1 MTIDY
6 SKKINELVE
15 YLNTCRD
22 EYYNHNRSI
31 ISDKEYDDLFDKLAE
46 LENESGIVLSNS
58 PTQSVGYKVVEGLEK
73 VEHDKPMLSLDKT
86 KSYKDIIKFCEDKD
100 ALFMHKMD
108 GLTLCLTY
116 KGGNLYRVETRGDG
130 ITGEDITH
138 NANSILGIPKTIP
151 NKETIHVYG
160 EAIITTKD
168 FEYINYKLPEG
179 EKFANA
185 RNLASGS
192 VRQYDSNICRNRK
205 VRFICWNVND
215 LTLDGTMTSGLDE
228 ADKLGF
234 ITVYRRTRLSLP
246 NWTEEHIKEMFENMK
261 LRANTANYPIDGI
274 VVMFNNIEYG
284 ESLGRTG
291 HHFRNGIAF
300 KFYDDTYETH
310 LRDIEYSIG
319 KTGTLTPVAI
329 FDPVQID
336 GSTVTRAS
344 LSNLSIM
351 EDTLNKPFVGQT
363 IYVSKRNAVIP
374 KVEYCLDDET
384 IHGEEL
390 VFPLECP
397 YCGAKTYVEKVNDGP
412 EVLVC
417 TGNNCVGSLLKKF
430 STFVSK
436 QAMNIDGLSEKT
448 LEKFI
453 KLGWIK
459 KYSDIYKEI
468 PKHSHELSQM
478 EGFGE
483 KSVTA
488 LLESIEKSKNTT
500 LTKLFIALNIDNI
513 GKQNAAELEKFFDSD
528 PNNVLKMNIE
538 GPNSIRENLSKV
550 TGFGDIMVDSV
561 CRWRRNANDMTEY
574 MDLIDILTFTK
585 KDNIITNKLSNM
597 KFVITGSVKLY
608 KNRDALVSV
617 IESNG
622 GKVQSG
628 VNKDTTYLI
637 NNDVN
642 STSGKNKKAKEF
654 GISIISEEEFNSI
667 LGKTN
672 SDIKPVKRGLF

>member
-58 PTQSVGYKVVEGLEK
+58 PTQSVGYKVVDGLEK

-86 KSYKDIIKFCEDKD
+86 KSYKDIIKFCDDKD

-108 GLTLCLTY
+108 GLTLCVTY
-116 KGGNLYRVETRGDG
+116 NDGSLYRVETRGDG

-138 NANSILGIPKTIP
+138 NAGSILGIPKTIP
-151 NKETIHVYG
+151 NTGIIHLYG
-160 EAIITTKD
+160 EAIITIKD
-168 FEYINYKLPEG
+168 FDYINYKLPES

-192 VRQYDSNICRNRK
+192 VRQYDSSICKNRK
-205 VRFICWNVND
+205 VRFICWNANE
-215 LTLDGTMTSGLDE
+215 LSTDGTMTSGLDE

-261 LRANTANYPIDGI
+261 LRADTVNYPIDGI

-310 LRDIEYSIG
+310 LTNIEYSIG

-329 FDPVQID
+329 FEPVQID
-336 GSTVTRAS
+336 GATVTRAS

-351 EDTLNKPFVGQT
+351 KSTLNKPFVGQT
-363 IYVSKRNAVIP
+363 IYVSKRNQVIP
-374 KVEYCLDDET
+374 KVEYCLDGEP

-390 VFPLECP
+390 LFPLVCP
-397 YCGAKTYVEKVNDGP
+397 YCGASTYVEKDNNGP
-412 EVLVC
+412 EILVC
-417 TGNNCVGSLLKKF
+417 TGNDCIGSLLRKF

-436 QAMNIDGLSEKT
+436 QAMNIDGLSDKT

-453 KLGWIK
+453 KLGWIH
-459 KYSDIYKEI
+459 KYSDIYTQI
-468 PKHSHELSQM
+468 PKHSHELSKM

-488 LLESIEKSKNTT
+488 ILDSIEKSKTTT
-500 LTKLFIALNIDNI
+500 LAKLFIALNIENI
-513 GKQNAAELEKFFDSD
+513 GKQNATELEKFFNND

-538 GPNSIRENLSKV
+538 GPNGIRENLSKV
-550 TGFGDIMVDSV
+550 NGFGDIMVDSV
-561 CRWRRNANDMTEY
+561 CKWRRNANDMTEY

-585 KDNIITNKLSNM
+585 KADKVTDKLSGMN
-597 KFVITGSVKLY
+597 FVITGSVNLY
-608 KNRDALVSV
+608 KNRNELVSV

-642 STSGKNKKAKEF
+642 SNSSKNKKAKEL
-654 GISIISEEEFNSI
+654 GVKIISEEEFNSI

-672 SDIKPVKRGLF
+672 SGIKPVKRGLF

>member
-46 LENESGIVLSNS
+46 LEKESGIILSNS
-58 PTQSVGYKVVEGLEK
+58 PTQSVGYGVVDGLVKVK
-73 VEHDKPMLSLDKT
+73 HDRPMLSLDKT
-86 KSYKDIIKFCEDKD
+86 KVYKDVIKFASDKD
-100 ALFMHKMD
+100 VIFMHKMD
-108 GLTLCLTY
+108 GLTLCITY
-116 KGGNLYRVETRGDG
+116 VDRKLYRIETRGDG

-138 NANSILGIPKTIP
+138 NANSILGIPNSIP
-151 NKETIHVYG
+151 VSGIVHIYG
-160 EAIITTKD
+160 EAIITQKD
-168 FEYINYKLPEG
+168 FDYINYKLPED
-179 EKFANA
+179 EKYATA

-205 VRFICWNVND
+205 VRFICWNANE
-215 LTLDGTMTSGLDE
+215 LSEDGTMTSGLGV
-228 ADKLGF
+228 ADTLGF

-246 NWTEEHIKEMFENMK
+246 NWTEEHIQEMFENMK
-261 LRANTANYPIDGI
+261 LRANATSYPIDGI
-274 VVMFNNIEYG
+274 VIMFKNIEYG

-329 FDPVQID
+329 FDPVNIE
-336 GSTVTRAS
+336 GTSVSRAS
-344 LSNLSIM
+344 LANISIM
-351 EDTLNKPFVGQT
+351 EETLKNPFVGQT
-363 IYVSKRNAVIP
+363 IYVSKRNLVMP
-374 KVEYCLDDET
+374 KVEYCLEDEPVS
-384 IHGEEL
+384 GEQL

-397 YCGAKTYVEKVNDGP
+397 YCGSGTYIERVNNGSK
-412 EVLVC
+412 VLVC
-417 TGNNCVGSLLKKF
+417 SGDNCVGSLIKKF

-459 KYSDIYKEI
+459 KYSDIYNEL
-468 PKHSHELSQM
+468 PKHTYELSNM
-478 EGFGE
+478 DGFGE
-483 KSVTA
+483 RSVTK
-488 LLESIEKSKNTT
+488 LLDSIEKSKDTT
-500 LTKLFIALNIDNI
+500 LAKLFIALNIDNI
-513 GKQNAAELEKFFDSD
+513 GKQNAGELEKFFEQN
-528 PNNVLKMNIE
+528 PNKVLEMTPEDIGLGLKNID
-538 GPNSIRENLSKV
+538 
-550 TGFGDIMVDSV
+550 GFGDIMAASV
-561 CRWRRNANDMTEY
+561 CRWRNDDTEMNEY
-574 MDLIDILTFTK
+574 KELIGILRFNK
-585 KDNIITNKLSNM
+585 KENVCTNKLNEM

-608 KNRDALVSV
+608 KNRDELVSV

-628 VNKDTTYLI
+628 VNKETTYLI

-642 STSGKNKKAKEF
+642 STSGKNKKAKEL
-654 GISIISEEEFNSI
+654 GIKIISEEDFNKLISSETI
-667 LGKTN
+667 T
-672 SDIKPVKRGLF
+672 KPVKKGLF